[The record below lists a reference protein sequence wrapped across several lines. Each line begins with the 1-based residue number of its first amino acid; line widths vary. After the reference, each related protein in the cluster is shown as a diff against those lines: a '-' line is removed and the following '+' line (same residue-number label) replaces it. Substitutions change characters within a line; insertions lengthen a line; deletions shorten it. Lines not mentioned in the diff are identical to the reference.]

1 MIIRKKITKD
11 YLLKQFKNSK
21 LVLIHDNWR
30 RYNISAFNLDK
41 RKKYKSEFKELINNI
56 EEFDDIGIEDG
67 EDELNKG
74 YFFIKNNEKWYK
86 VNYSIT
92 FCDDHLCC
100 EKIYIYCYFT
110 FEIYKEIIDKNGNTK
125 EIAFI
130 SEKY

>member
-11 YLLKQFKNSK
+11 YLLKQLKNSR
-21 LVLIHDNWR
+21 LDSIRDTWR
-30 RYNISAFNLDK
+30 KYNLYSFNLDK

-56 EEFDDIGIEDG
+56 EELNDIAID
-67 EDELNKG
+67 DELNKG

-110 FEIYKEIIDKNGNTK
+110 FEIYKEIIDKNGNIK
-125 EIAFI
+125 EIVFI